1 MQLKLVNKINET
13 DNIVTFEWEPSE
25 PLTWQAGQFIKYTL
39 SHDNADDRGTSRW
52 FTVAAPPFAG
62 KPRITTR
69 ITADHGSTFKS
80 ALMALQVGAT
90 IEASRPSGD
99 FTIDDTNRQLVLIAG
114 GIGVTPYRAMLQQLD
129 HDGHKI
135 TGRLLYANRND
146 QYAFKEEFE
155 SLAARHPNFAVRYFT
170 DPTRLELEDIQVNA
184 RELENPLY
192 YLSGPEPMVEHY
204 KDVLVNAGITE
215 ENIKADYFPG
225 YGTI

>member
-1 MQLKLVNKINET
+1 MQLRLVNKINET
-13 DNIVTFEWEPSE
+13 DDVVTFEWEPSE
-25 PLTWQAGQFIKYTL
+25 PFNWQAGQFIKYTL
-39 SHDNADDRGTSRW
+39 PHYNADDRGTSRW

-69 ITADHGSTFKS
+69 ITTDHGSTFKS
-80 ALMALQVGAT
+80 ALLALQVGAT

-99 FTIDDTNRQLVLIAG
+99 FVVEDPSRQLVLVAG
-114 GIGVTPYRAMLQQLD
+114 GIGVTPYRAILQQLD
-129 HDGHKI
+129 HDGKHI

-146 QYAFKEEFE
+146 QYVFKDEFE
-155 SLAARHPNFAVRYFT
+155 SLAARHANFAVRYFT
-170 DPTRLELEDIQVNA
+170 DPKHIEVEDIQANA
-184 RELENPLY
+184 SELENPLY

-204 KDVLVNAGITE
+204 KEVLLGAEITE